1 MNPNEEEAQ
10 MRKMSRRSFL
20 WGAAAVGASFGGLR
34 WLNTRPTEDGAIWP
48 LRRVLQTNE
57 EVART
62 LFSANRLA
70 PTFPKARITEQRVN
84 GAIGLDENFDPKNW
98 KLHVEGLASGA
109 AVLSLGDIKALP
121 KIEMTTELKC
131 IEGWSVITSWAG
143 ARLSDFARKY
153 LPAARGDGFPEY
165 VGLSTPDKNY
175 YVGLDRQSALH
186 PQTLLCY
193 EMNGA
198 PLTLEHGAP
207 LRLVIPVKYGIKHL
221 KRIGTL
227 KFTDER
233 PADYWAEQGYDW
245 YAGH

>member
-1 MNPNEEEAQ
+1 MKPNEEETADER

-20 WGAAAVGASFGGLR
+20 WGAAAVGATLGGLR

-70 PTFPKARITEQRVN
+70 PTFPQARITEQRVN
-84 GAIGLDENFDPKNW
+84 GMLGLDDNFDPQNW
-98 KLHVEGLASGA
+98 KLHVEGLISGE
-109 AVLSLGDIKALP
+109 AVLSLQDIKALP

-143 ARLSDFARKY
+143 ARLSDFAKKY
-153 LPAARGDGFPEY
+153 PPVARGEAPNNFPEY

-193 EMNGA
+193 EMNGE
-198 PLTLEHGAP
+198 PLSLEHGAP

-221 KRIGTL
+221 QRIGTL
-227 KFTDER
+227 
-233 PADYWAEQGYDW
+233 
-245 YAGH
+245 